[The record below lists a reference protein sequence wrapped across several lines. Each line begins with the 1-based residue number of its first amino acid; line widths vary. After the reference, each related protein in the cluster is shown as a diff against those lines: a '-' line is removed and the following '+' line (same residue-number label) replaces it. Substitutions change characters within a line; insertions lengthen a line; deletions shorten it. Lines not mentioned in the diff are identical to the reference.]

1 MKIAPLFFYLSF
13 LLVFNFGYT
22 QYKEPID
29 TSNIPFRD
37 ELEKEFERRLLK
49 PEAIKDLFVNENAS
63 LEFEKSYKL
72 KNEEFKKLIKKGIF
86 IEDKKYKP
94 FVDQLFLKIKK
105 ANPDF
110 DLNRT
115 KVLLAISEEFNA
127 YNIGEEIIV
136 LNLSLIGK
144 FENQYQLAFVISH
157 ELAHQKL
164 DHVLT
169 SMKNYAVKTNSK
181 DFIDKISG
189 VEKQKYNKNNSAS
202 LLLKKFVYNSKS
214 DSRQKEQQADSLG
227 FVLFSKAFPNY
238 KDESV
243 KSLQILGSLDKEK
256 DSLTSQDFARFF
268 ETPNQVFKKEWLK
281 INALENYKYQKGNLF
296 WEVDSL
302 RTHPDCE
309 TRILLLKKEFSL
321 QDLDK
326 KNTDKEYQNII
337 SETEEEY
344 VYGLYFLKEY
354 GKSLYNTL
362 LSYKKNTGIDLF
374 YKKMIL
380 ENLIQIR
387 EARNKYTL
395 SKYLETENPKFSKSY
410 NQFLSLIRNLR
421 KQELNEIISYYET
434 Q

>member
-1 MKIAPLFFYLSF
+1 MTPLFFYLAC
-13 LLVFNFGYT
+13 LLIFNLSYS

-29 TSNIPFRD
+29 TSDVSFRN
-37 ELEKEFERRLLK
+37 ELEKDFDGRVLK
-49 PEAIKDLFVNENAS
+49 QETIKNLFSDEKAF
-63 LEFEKSYKL
+63 LEFEKNYKE

-94 FVDQLFLKIKK
+94 FVEELFLKIKN

-110 DLNRT
+110 DLNDI
-115 KVLLAISEEFNA
+115 KILLAISEEDNA
-127 YNIGEEIIV
+127 YNVGEGIVV

-144 FENQYQLAFVISH
+144 FENQYQLASVITH
-157 ELAHQKL
+157 EIAHQKL
-164 DHVLT
+164 NHVIN

-181 DFIDKISG
+181 DFISRVSTI
-189 VEKQKYNKNNSAS
+189 EKQKYNKNNSAS
-202 LLLKKFVYNSKS
+202 LILKQFVYNRRS
-214 DSRQKEQQADSLG
+214 DSRRNEQQADSLG
-227 FVLFSKAFPNY
+227 FVLFSKTFPNY
-238 KDESV
+238 KDEAI
-243 KSLQILGSLDKEK
+243 KTLQILKNLDEEK

-268 ETPNQVFKKEWLK
+268 GTPKQVFKNEWLNK
-281 INALENYKYQKGNLF
+281 GVLENYKYQKGNLF

-309 TRILLLKKEFSL
+309 ARVLSLKKGFSI
-321 QDLDK
+321 QNVNK
-326 KNTDKEYQNII
+326 KIVEKDYQNII
-337 SETEEEY
+337 SESEKEY

-362 LSYKKNTGIDLF
+362 LFYKKETEVDLF

-380 ENLIQIR
+380 QNLIQIR

-395 SKYLETENPKFSKSY
+395 NKFLETENPKFSKSY
-410 NQFLSLIRNLR
+410 NQFLSLIWNLR
-421 KQELNEIISYYET
+421 KQELNEIISYYEI